1 MLRTVWRV
9 CTHEVLE
16 QGILIVHRTARR
28 YGQAPY
34 SRTSVTTQD
43 LSRHFVGCQS
53 KGLWDWGMINGKLSA
68 LRWVLGEELDSLYT

>member
-9 CTHEVLE
+9 RTHEVLE
-16 QGILIVHRTARR
+16 QGVLIVHRAARG

-43 LSRHFVGCQS
+43 LSRQFGACQS
-53 KGLWDWGMINGKLSA
+53 KGLWDFKPAAGLVTK
-68 LRWVLGEELDSLYT
+68 